1 MRKVQFPLSF
11 WDISLWL
18 AYVAIVLLIT
28 SEVISPYY
36 EQAHVVIEKKP
47 LRITALV
54 FGVLF
59 MFTVLMHAFQ

>member
-1 MRKVQFPLSF
+1 VQFPLSF

-18 AYVAIVLLIT
+18 AYMAIILLIT
-28 SEVISPYY
+28 SELISPHY
-36 EQAHVVIEKKP
+36 ERAYVIIEKKP